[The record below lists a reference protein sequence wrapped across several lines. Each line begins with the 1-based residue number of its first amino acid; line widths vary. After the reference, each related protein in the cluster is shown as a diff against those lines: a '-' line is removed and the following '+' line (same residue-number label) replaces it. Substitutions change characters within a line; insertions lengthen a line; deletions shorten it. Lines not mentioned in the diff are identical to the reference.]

1 MAGVAL
7 KPALTAV
14 VFVCLAMVAA
24 VLIAAAIVDERNAR
38 GYGARQAWLY
48 VTVPTVGS
56 MVRCGLAKSGRR
68 DSYTEDR

>member
-24 VLIAAAIVDERNAR
+24 VVIAAAIVDERDAG
-38 GYGARQAWLY
+38 GYGARQAWLSA
-48 VTVPTVGS
+48 TVLTLGS
-56 MVRCGLAKSGRR
+56 MVSRGPAKSGSC
-68 DSYTEDR
+68 DLWTEDR